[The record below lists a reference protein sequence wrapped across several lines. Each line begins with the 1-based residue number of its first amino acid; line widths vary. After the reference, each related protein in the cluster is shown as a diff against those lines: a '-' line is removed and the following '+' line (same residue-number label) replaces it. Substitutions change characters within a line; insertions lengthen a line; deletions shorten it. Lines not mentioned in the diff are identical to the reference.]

1 LSDAFL
7 WQCDG
12 NGEREVVEWAAAVY
26 PLADV
31 IGVGEEVEAP
41 AGLVV
46 EEPQEGLVGHA
57 TGRRE
62 EGLPLGEQ
70 VDELLLA
77 RLDHQQTRILARVH
91 DAGLLEVGRAHLVV
105 LCSTKQV
112 SKERRTKNEEA
123 EEVA

>member
-1 LSDAFL
+1 M
-7 WQCDG
+7 
-12 NGEREVVEWAAAVY
+12 EREVVEWAAAVY

-105 LCSTKQV
+105 LCLT
-112 SKERRTKNEEA
+112 
-123 EEVA
+123 